1 MKVTK
6 VGKTPQPKR
15 SATSSTPKL
24 SKREREW
31 RAQDDAM
38 VIKRYSEI
46 KKDKSRVTDA
56 KNVLKKEADAI
67 NKAIKMK

>member
-6 VGKTPQPKR
+6 VGKTPRAKSSPK
-15 SATSSTPKL
+15 SSTPRL
-24 SKREREW
+24 SKRDREW

-38 VIKRYSEI
+38 IIKRYSEI
-46 KKDKSRVTDA
+46 TKDKGRVKEA